1 MTFSPNTK
9 QRKTFFYKGLA
20 ITDEMRYDIDIAISS
35 VTAHLNGGR
44 K

>member
-1 MTFSPNTK
+1 MTFSQNTK

-20 ITDEMRYDIDIAISS
+20 ITDEMELSRNVQSKK
-35 VTAHLNGGR
+35 TQNL